1 MQYSVHSPTEFI
13 STHLGQLLPS
23 WSLPVWSVLVVLQLC
38 QFALIERTAET
49 ENYKDQLR
57 QQFIDF
63 GNHVVS
69 KLRAMNY
76 LADMFD
82 PCTGWPLDSP
92 AGQLRL
98 DDVAVVR
105 SILGY
110 SVVDCGPCMT
120 LVHPTW
126 GKAVYPSTLV
136 SSAPPHVLK
145 DVVSSIL
152 VSTDKTDQSVSDFMA
167 GECCLQS
174 HPYLL
179 ASQRANPSH
188 NTTTPARD
196 GAVLPSRV

>member
-13 STHLGQLLPS
+13 STHLEQLLPS
-23 WSLPVWSVLVVLQLC
+23 WSVPVWSVLVVLQLC

-69 KLRAMNY
+69 KLRAMGY

-82 PCTGWPLDSP
+82 PCTGWPLNSP
-92 AGQLRL
+92 PGQLRL

-110 SVVDCGPCMT
+110 SVVNCGLCMT

-126 GKAVYPSTLV
+126 GKAVYPSTLM

-145 DVVSSIL
+145 EVVNSIL
-152 VSTDKTDQSVSDFMA
+152 VGNKAHLDGSDFVT

-174 HPYLL
+174 PPYLL
-179 ASQRANPSH
+179 TSQLPATPSR